1 MSEQQEASKRIEN
14 PSCRETKRQR
24 VERIQAHDGEISA
37 IFKLLEQLMGQR
49 NEELEYSHLFHFVKR
64 HLKAEGIYMVRKYL
78 EKAFP
83 LALPGTSG
91 TPRTSGTPGTS
102 GTPSEDELP
111 LCQQAVLTY
120 LCYLVGISE
129 RKYPGAYDFRNMMFR
144 KEMRLRF
151 KTLKYDQKHEKFN
164 VSLFFRCLQVPSGA
178 FRCFRVCLGSF
189 LSFLSIG
196 NLCGYPQYDD
206 AVLHGR
212 IL

>member
-14 PSCRETKRQR
+14 PSGRETKRQR

-49 NEELEYSHLFHFVKR
+49 NEELEYSHLFNFVKR

-91 TPRTSGTPGTS
+91 TPGTPGTS

-178 FRCFRVCLGSF
+178 FGC
-189 LSFLSIG
+189 
-196 NLCGYPQYDD
+196 
-206 AVLHGR
+206 A
-212 IL
+212 

>member
-14 PSCRETKRQR
+14 PSGRETKRQR

-83 LALPGTSG
+83 LAL
-91 TPRTSGTPGTS
+91 PGTS

-178 FRCFRVCLGSF
+178 FGC
-189 LSFLSIG
+189 
-196 NLCGYPQYDD
+196 
-206 AVLHGR
+206 A
-212 IL
+212 